1 MTWFVAYTGVRQE
14 RRAAASLAD
23 QGFEVFVPLEKHLR
37 SHARVK
43 DTVERPMVPRYLFF
57 KLSGRSFYDVRN
69 TDGIDYIIGGGAFG
83 APTPM
88 PVKMDEQGNPTT
100 WVDTLRKAQEAGAFD
115 YTRGLGLSFDVG
127 EAVMISCGPF
137 AGQLATIMEAKPGAK
152 RVRVFLKVLGR
163 LTDKPTQINVLD
175 VQKVMAA

>member
-14 RRAAASLAD
+14 RRAAVSLAD

-57 KLSGRSFYDVRN
+57 NLGEGQSFYTVRQ
-69 TDGIDYIIGGGAFG
+69 TDGIESIIGSSHPQPIPYEWVIEIRERERAGYFDHTRDQGLTFDKG
-83 APTPM
+83 
-88 PVKMDEQGNPTT
+88 EQVLIIG
-100 WVDTLRKAQEAGAFD
+100 
-115 YTRGLGLSFDVG
+115 
-127 EAVMISCGPF
+127 GPF
-137 AGQLATIMEAKPGAK
+137 AGSFATIMEAKPGAK
-152 RVRVFLKVLGR
+152 RVRAFLKALGR